1 MEAHNVL
8 ARAGFRVI
16 SSGTGSAVRMPGPT
30 ADRPNIYAFGTP
42 YDEERYELVLE
53 CCALKPDLEIFEDG
67 DLTEIGARGV
77 SLSGGQKARVGESNS
92 V

>member
-1 MEAHNVL
+1 MW
-8 ARAGFRVI
+8 
-16 SSGTGSAVRMPGPT
+16 AVVVQE
-30 ADRPNIYAFGTP
+30 NILFGTP

-77 SLSGGQKARVGESNS
+77 SLSGGQKARVGELNL